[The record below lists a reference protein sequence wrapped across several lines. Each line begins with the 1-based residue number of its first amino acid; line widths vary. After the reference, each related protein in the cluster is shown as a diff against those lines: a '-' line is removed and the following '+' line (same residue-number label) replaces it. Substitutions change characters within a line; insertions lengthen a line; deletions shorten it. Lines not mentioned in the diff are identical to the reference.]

1 MKNHPNAKYIGITAT
16 PKRTDGRNMLYEKLK
31 NLLSEWDLYTSKE
44 AEIPERIMKLE
55 KWSIAK
61 SVEITI
67 AEMRSNNELEKI
79 SEEDKEKIEM
89 IFNYL
94 SIMASTK

>member
-1 MKNHPNAKYIGITAT
+1 
-16 PKRTDGRNMLYEKLK
+16 MLYEKLK

-44 AEIPERIMKLE
+44 AEIPECIMKLE

-67 AEMRSNNELEKI
+67 AEMRSNVLWGRVYLPFLIKKLVCIFFLFLTNNKNEK
-79 SEEDKEKIEM
+79 
-89 IFNYL
+89 F
-94 SIMASTK
+94 

>member
-1 MKNHPNAKYIGITAT
+1 
-16 PKRTDGRNMLYEKLK
+16 MLYEKLK

-67 AEMRSNNELEKI
+67 AEMRSNVLWGRV
-79 SEEDKEKIEM
+79 
-89 IFNYL
+89 
-94 SIMASTK
+94 

>member
-1 MKNHPNAKYIGITAT
+1 
-16 PKRTDGRNMLYEKLK
+16 MLYEKLK

-67 AEMRSNNELEKI
+67 AEMRSNKELEKI
-79 SEEDKEKIEM
+79 LEEDKEKIEM

>member
-1 MKNHPNAKYIGITAT
+1 
-16 PKRTDGRNMLYEKLK
+16 MLYEKLK

-44 AEIPERIMKLE
+44 AEILERIMKLE

>member
-1 MKNHPNAKYIGITAT
+1 
-16 PKRTDGRNMLYEKLK
+16 MLYEKLK

-44 AEIPERIMKLE
+44 AEIPERIMKLK

>member
-1 MKNHPNAKYIGITAT
+1 
-16 PKRTDGRNMLYEKLK
+16 MLYEKLK

-79 SEEDKEKIEM
+79 LEEDKEKIEI

-94 SIMASTK
+94 SIMASTKSMMIFWSAARLLPKARRNPCG

>member
-1 MKNHPNAKYIGITAT
+1 
-16 PKRTDGRNMLYEKLK
+16 MLYEKLK

-61 SVEITI
+61 SFEITI

>member
-1 MKNHPNAKYIGITAT
+1 
-16 PKRTDGRNMLYEKLK
+16 MLYEKLK

-67 AEMRSNNELEKI
+67 AEMRSNVLWGRVELFPK
-79 SEEDKEKIEM
+79 KWTV
-89 IFNYL
+89 N
-94 SIMASTK
+94 

>member
-1 MKNHPNAKYIGITAT
+1 
-16 PKRTDGRNMLYEKLK
+16 MLYEKLK

-79 SEEDKEKIEM
+79 LEEDKEKIEI

-94 SIMASTK
+94 SIMVSTN

>member
-1 MKNHPNAKYIGITAT
+1 
-16 PKRTDGRNMLYEKLK
+16 MLYEKLK

-44 AEIPERIMKLE
+44 AEIPERIMKLG

>member
-1 MKNHPNAKYIGITAT
+1 
-16 PKRTDGRNMLYEKLK
+16 MLYEKLK

-94 SIMASTK
+94 SIMASMK

>member
-1 MKNHPNAKYIGITAT
+1 
-16 PKRTDGRNMLYEKLK
+16 MLYEKLK

-79 SEEDKEKIEM
+79 SEEDKVEM

>member
-1 MKNHPNAKYIGITAT
+1 
-16 PKRTDGRNMLYEKLK
+16 MLYEKLK
-31 NLLSEWDLYTSKE
+31 NLLSEWGLYTSKE

>member
-1 MKNHPNAKYIGITAT
+1 
-16 PKRTDGRNMLYEKLK
+16 MLYEKLK
-31 NLLSEWDLYTSKE
+31 NLLSECDLYTSKE

>member
-1 MKNHPNAKYIGITAT
+1 
-16 PKRTDGRNMLYEKLK
+16 MLYEKLK

-55 KWSIAK
+55 KWSISK

-79 SEEDKEKIEM
+79 LEEDKEKIEI

>member
-1 MKNHPNAKYIGITAT
+1 
-16 PKRTDGRNMLYEKLK
+16 MLYEKLK
-31 NLLSEWDLYTSKE
+31 NLLSEWDLYTLKE

>member
-1 MKNHPNAKYIGITAT
+1 
-16 PKRTDGRNMLYEKLK
+16 MLYEKLK

-79 SEEDKEKIEM
+79 SEEDKEKIAM

>member
-1 MKNHPNAKYIGITAT
+1 
-16 PKRTDGRNMLYEKLK
+16 MLYEKLK

-94 SIMASTK
+94 SIMDSTK

>member
-1 MKNHPNAKYIGITAT
+1 
-16 PKRTDGRNMLYEKLK
+16 MLYEKLK

-44 AEIPERIMKLE
+44 AEISERIMKLE

>member
-1 MKNHPNAKYIGITAT
+1 
-16 PKRTDGRNMLYEKLK
+16 MLYEKLK

-44 AEIPERIMKLE
+44 TEIPERIMKLE

-79 SEEDKEKIEM
+79 LEEDKEKIEI